1 MNTIYPRND
10 FKKCVLLTN
19 CWKQNVHLQWIYLK
33 LYNEKKRK
41 KKRKKKHPSGLRSIL
56 YHPVIVQ
63 QPWFPSHHR
72 YNSVNLWHWFR
83 FILERKKKMKNVN
96 FSGMYVSSV
105 QGPPLYTFV
114 YLFIFSHLIPSL
126 FNFSISIFFPKTIFK
141 SIFWFTLTWR
151 SVVTWSILKSKFH
164 LDQYIETYRQNIE
177 VQWTILIPFSHW
189 LFKFCLQFI
198 LKCSRMNYSNS
209 HQLPRQKRPQMMA

>member
-1 MNTIYPRND
+1 MNTIYPWND

-33 LYNEKKRK
+33 LYNEKKKK

-72 YNSVNLWHWFR
+72 YNSINLWHWFR
-83 FILERKKKMKNVN
+83 FILERKKKKKNVN

-105 QGPPLYTFV
+105 QGPPRYTFV
-114 YLFIFSHLIPSL
+114 YLFIFH
-126 FNFSISIFFPKTIFK
+126 FSFSFY
-141 SIFWFTLTWR
+141 
-151 SVVTWSILKSKFH
+151 FH
-164 LDQYIETYRQNIE
+164 LCSSFLFQYFS
-177 VQWTILIPFSHW
+177 VKPFLNPHFGSH
-189 LFKFCLQFI
+189 
-198 LKCSRMNYSNS
+198 
-209 HQLPRQKRPQMMA
+209 